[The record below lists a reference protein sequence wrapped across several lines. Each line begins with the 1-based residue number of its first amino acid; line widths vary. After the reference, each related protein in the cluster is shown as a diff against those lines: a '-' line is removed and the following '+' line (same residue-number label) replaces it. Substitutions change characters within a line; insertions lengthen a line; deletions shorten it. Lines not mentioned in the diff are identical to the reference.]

1 MILTNNCESLR
12 YKVRALYGLIDTN
25 GNRLNQVRVV
35 VFDVP
40 TRTLTGQH
48 VIASDGYG
56 ARSDLS

>member
-1 MILTNNCESLR
+1 VVILTNNCESLR

-25 GNRLNQVRVV
+25 QARVV